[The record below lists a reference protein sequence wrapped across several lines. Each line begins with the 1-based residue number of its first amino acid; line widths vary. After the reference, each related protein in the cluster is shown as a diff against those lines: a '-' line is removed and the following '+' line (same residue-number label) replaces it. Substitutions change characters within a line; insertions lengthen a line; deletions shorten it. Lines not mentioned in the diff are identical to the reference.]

1 MNKLLEKI
9 KNIEHGFRHIIEA
22 GNIIIK
28 DPSIDHLEYAESLLG
43 DESYQ
48 VRMLAT
54 YLLGQLSLE
63 NKDALEILENKV
75 AKDGNWR
82 IQEMLAKAFDYHCQA
97 IGYEK
102 CLSIIQKWINHENP
116 NVKRAVIEG
125 LRIWT
130 SRPYFKENPEVAIR
144 LIAKFRSDDSEYL
157 RKSIG
162 NSLRDISKKHK
173 VLVDNEVANWNLA
186 DKKVIFIRK
195 LIYK

>member
-1 MNKLLEKI
+1 
-9 KNIEHGFRHIIEA
+9 
-22 GNIIIK
+22 
-28 DPSIDHLEYAESLLG
+28 
-43 DESYQ
+43 
-48 VRMLAT
+48 MLAT
-54 YLLGQLSLE
+54 YLLGQLSVE

-82 IQEMLAKAFDYHCQA
+82 VQEMLAKAFDYHCQA

-130 SRPYFKENPEVAIR
+130 SRPYFKENPEVAIK

-173 VLVDNEVANWNLA
+173 VLVDNEVSNWNLA
-186 DKKVIFIRK
+186 DKKVTFIRK
-195 LIYK
+195 LIYR